1 MSNAEAD
8 RLTEEVLA
16 TYRATPDPRLREVMT
31 KLVSHLHAFIKD
43 TKPTFEE
50 WMQGVEFLT
59 KIGQACAPSRQEFIL
74 FSDVL
79 GVSMLVDTVNQQAFE
94 GGTDSTVLGPLYA
107 ENPPVM
113 PLGADVA
120 PGLKGQPLYAD
131 GVVRSADGKPIAGA
145 IVDVWQADEDGFY
158 DMQKP
163 GLPAGEME
171 LRARFLTDSEGRYH
185 FKSIVPKFYS
195 IPVDGPIGEL
205 VRAVEKGPIRPAH
218 LHFLVKAPGYDTL
231 VTHLFVKGD
240 PHIGSDAVYAV
251 KPSLIVDFAEKPAGT
266 PMPDGAKTTTPWR
279 HLNFD
284 FGLKPAQARA
294 KAA

>member
-1 MSNAEAD
+1 
-8 RLTEEVLA
+8 
-16 TYRATPDPRLREVMT
+16 
-31 KLVSHLHAFIKD
+31 
-43 TKPTFEE
+43 
-50 WMQGVEFLT
+50 
-59 KIGQACAPSRQEFIL
+59 
-74 FSDVL
+74 
-79 GVSMLVDTVNQQAFE
+79 LVDTVNHEASE

-107 ENPPVM
+107 ENSPVM

-131 GVVRSADGKPIAGA
+131 GVVRSADGTPIPGA
-145 IVDVWQADEDGFY
+145 IIDIWQADEDGFY

-163 GLPAGEME
+163 GLGADETE
-171 LRARFLTDSEGRYH
+171 LRARFRTDSEGRYY

-195 IPVDGPIGEL
+195 IPVDGPVGEL
-205 VRAVEKGPIRPAH
+205 VRAADKGPIRPAH

-251 KPSLIVDFAEKPAGT
+251 KPSLIVDFVERPAGT
-266 PMPDGAKTTTPWR
+266 PMPDGAKMATPWR

-284 FGLKPAQARA
+284 FGLKSAHA

>member
-1 MSNAEAD
+1 MNNAEAD

-31 KLVSHLHAFIKD
+31 KLVRHLHAFIKD

-74 FSDVL
+74 LSDVL
-79 GVSMLVDTVNQQAFE
+79 GVSMLVDTVNHGAGE

-131 GVVRSADGKPIAGA
+131 GVVRSIDGKPIPGA
-145 IVDVWQADEDGFY
+145 IIDIWQADEDGFY

-163 GLPAGEME
+163 GLGAGETE
-171 LRARFLTDSEGRYH
+171 LRARFRTDSEGRYF

-195 IPVDGPIGEL
+195 IPVDGPVGEL
-205 VRAVEKGPIRPAH
+205 VRAADKGPIRPAH

-240 PHIGSDAVYAV
+240 PYINSDAVYAV

-266 PMPDGAKTTTPWR
+266 PMPDGHKTPAAWR

-284 FGLKPAQARA
+284 FGLKPAQAQ
-294 KAA
+294 AA

>member
-1 MSNAEAD
+1 MSKAEAD
-8 RLTEEVLA
+8 RLTDEVLA
-16 TYRATPDPRLREVMT
+16 TYKATPDPRLREVMT
-31 KLVSHLHAFIKD
+31 KLVGHLHAFIKD
-43 TKPTFEE
+43 AKPSFEE

-59 KIGQACAPSRQEFIL
+59 KVGQACAPSRQEFIL
-74 FSDVL
+74 LSDVL
-79 GVSMLVDTVNQQAFE
+79 GVSMLVDTVNQEAGE

-131 GVVRSADGKPIAGA
+131 GVVRSADGAPIPGA

-163 GLPAGEME
+163 GFGAGEME

-195 IPVDGPIGEL
+195 IPVDGPVGEL
-205 VRAVEKGPIRPAH
+205 VRAADKGPIRPAH
-218 LHFLVKAPGYDTL
+218 VHFLVKAPGYETL
-231 VTHLFVKGD
+231 VTHLFVEGD
-240 PHIGSDAVYAV
+240 PYINADAVYAV
-251 KPSLIVDFAEKPAGT
+251 KPSLIVDFVEKPAGT
-266 PMPDGAKTTTPWR
+266 PMPDGHKAPAAWR

-284 FGLKPAQARA
+284 FGLKPAQA